1 MKNKKQPLKNIKFCS
16 RGDKK
21 VRITGWQKKCA
32 ACQHGVFVAIRGY
45 DSDNNFICLPQVYLF
60 ACPHASCS
68 NGCNKFIESPLQ
80 IEVDLLHDD
89 SLDWQNIARKDF
101 DKLQK
106 AEYAILSRKQW
117 FEVLRIPA
125 PPIITCPKCQK
136 P

>member
-1 MKNKKQPLKNIKFCS
+1 LKNSKQPLKNIKFCS

-45 DSDNNFICLPQVYLF
+45 DINNIFICLPQVYLF
-60 ACPHASCS
+60 DCPHASCL
-68 NGCNKFIESPLQ
+68 NGFNKFIESPLP

-89 SLDWQNIARKDF
+89 SLDWQKIKKKSFAD
-101 DKLQK
+101 LQK
-106 AEYAILSRKQW
+106 AEYAIIPRKQW
-117 FEVLRIPA
+117 FEILRIPA
-125 PPIITCPKCQK
+125 PQIIICPKCQK